1 MSVLFNFPKDI
12 SKIPWRPVKFEMT
25 GNSYECKAQDI
36 SFENGIRF
44 IFNESL
50 KQKISIRQKQNGNIL
65 LLQQVQLKYLTDG
78 CTACNCF
85 II

>member
-12 SKIPWRPVKFEMT
+12 SKIPWRPVKFELV

-36 SFENGIRF
+36 VFENGIRF

-50 KQKISIRQKQNGNIL
+50 REYKDIGFNKKTGFL
-65 LLQQVQLKYLTDG
+65 
-78 CTACNCF
+78 
-85 II
+85 